1 LNSGLK
7 IELAHCRRTKA
18 VRESVAD
25 PTFYRDKA
33 EQALRLARGSTDL
46 VLIDSLK
53 EMAREYLARADAIDG
68 VALGQDPDD
77 DDE

>member
-1 LNSGLK
+1 M
-7 IELAHCRRTKA
+7 
-18 VRESVAD
+18 AD